1 MTTRWLLGRLGQA
14 VIVVLGVTIVA
25 FFVLRLVPG
34 NPAIVLLGVHY
45 TPARAAALE
54 HQLGLDRPVLGQYWL
69 FIRHLFVGDLGHS
82 VYYGKSVTSMVL
94 DRLPVTIWL
103 GAYSTLLALVISV
116 PLASLSVLRPGGVLD
131 HGVRVLFLVVF
142 AIPSFWL
149 GLLLILWLGLH
160 AHVFPV
166 GGYGAGFSGHLKSMF
181 LPSLTIALWFSAIL
195 IRTLRNS
202 MLAARGAEHIDTA
215 RAKGLSAWRIHLR
228 HVVRN
233 SLISAVSLIGINLAY
248 LISGTVIIEN
258 VFALPG
264 VGQLMVASIDN
275 RDLSVVQ
282 GLVFLF
288 GLCVVIVSF
297 VSDLLY
303 AWIDPRITRV

>member
-1 MTTRWLLGRLGQA
+1 MRRYVLSRLWQA
-14 VIVVLGVTIVA
+14 VIVVFGVTIVA

-34 NPAIVLLGVHY
+34 NPALVLLGVHY
-45 TPARAAALE
+45 TPARAAALDQ
-54 HQLGLDRPVLGQYWL
+54 QLGLNKPVFSQYLLFMGHLFEGNLGQ
-69 FIRHLFVGDLGHS
+69 S
-82 VYYGKSVTSMVL
+82 VYYGQSVTSLVL
-94 DRLPVTIWL
+94 QRLPVTIWL
-103 GAYSTLLALVISV
+103 GAYSTLLALIISI
-116 PLASLSVLRPGGVLD
+116 PLASLSALRPGGFVD
-131 HGVRVLFLVVF
+131 QVIRVLFLIVF
-142 AIPSFWL
+142 SMPSFWL
-149 GLLLILWLGLH
+149 GVLLILWLGLH
-160 AHVFPV
+160 AHIFPV
-166 GGYGAGFSGHLKSMF
+166 AGYGSGLFGHVKSMF

-202 MLAARGAEHIDTA
+202 MLTALQSEFIDTA
-215 RAKGLSAWRIHLR
+215 RAKGLSVWRIHTR

-264 VGQLMVASIDN
+264 IGQLLVASIDD

-288 GLCVVIVSF
+288 GLCVVLVSF
-297 VSDLLY
+297 VSDMLY
-303 AWIDPRITRV
+303 AWIDPRITLG